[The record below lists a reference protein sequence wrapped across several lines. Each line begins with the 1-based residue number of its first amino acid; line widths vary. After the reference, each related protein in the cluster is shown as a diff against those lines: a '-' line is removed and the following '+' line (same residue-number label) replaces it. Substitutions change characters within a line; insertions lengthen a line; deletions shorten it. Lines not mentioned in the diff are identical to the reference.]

1 MLWEI
6 ANGAAWEISLKS
18 FVRVLC
24 ILAGYIIVHEGSLL
38 YIVVV
43 GVYLKSRKSMLGSKA
58 CQHDSVLLDRS
69 TSSSNAGVSWRVS

>member
-1 MLWEI
+1 MELPGKS
-6 ANGAAWEISLKS
+6 ASSLLLG
-18 FVRVLC
+18 FCAFLLG
-24 ILAGYIIVHEGSLL
+24 IFIVHEGLLL

-58 CQHDSVLLDRS
+58 CQDDSVLLDRS